1 MNMSLARI
9 SLDAFGLIGARGPGA
24 RSFLQGQLSQDVL
37 ALGTARVALAGLH
50 NAQGR
55 ALAILRLVPLDD
67 EDLLLLLPAELVAA
81 TLLRLRRF
89 VLRAKLTLADESA
102 AWVRAGLVGPGA
114 AAALAAA
121 GLAIDRPEP
130 GALARH
136 DGRIAW
142 RHGVDP
148 ERFIVIAPLAAGLPA
163 DWPVAADPVAAARA
177 WQAADLAAGLPQV
190 RAATS
195 EAFVAQMLNL
205 DLLDGVSFS
214 KGCYTGQEVIARAH
228 YRGRVK
234 RRLQRFRTR
243 TAVASVPAPGDSLA
257 LASGGSARV
266 VEALRLPDG
275 RIEFL
280 AVAPLAAG
288 AVDEAAAV
296 TGTAR
301 RADAG
306 GGTIDAA
313 AATGTV
319 LPADPDA
326 TGSGG
331 MLEVETLP
339 LPYALPD

>member
-9 SLDAFGLIGARGPGA
+9 PLDDFGLIGARGPDA
-24 RSFLQGQLSQDVL
+24 RGFLQGQLSQDVL
-37 ALGTARVALAGLH
+37 ALGAARVALAGLH

-67 EDLLLLLPAELVAA
+67 DDLLLMLPAELVAA

-130 GALARH
+130 GALAHH

-142 RHGVDP
+142 RHGVNP

-163 DWPVAADPVAAARA
+163 DWPAAADPAAAARD
-177 WQAADLAAGLPQV
+177 WQVADLAAGLPQV

-234 RRLQRFRTR
+234 RRLQRFRSR

-280 AVAPLAAG
+280 AVAPLAG

-296 TGTAR
+296 TGAAR

-306 GGTIDAA
+306 GGTVDAA
-313 AATGTV
+313 AAIGTMP
-319 LPADPDA
+319 PADRDA
-326 TGSGG
+326 AGSGG

>member
-9 SLDAFGLIGARGPGA
+9 PLDDFGLIGARGPGA

-37 ALGTARVALAGLH
+37 ALGAARVALAGLH

-67 EDLLLLLPAELVAA
+67 DDLLLMLPAELVAA
-81 TLLRLRRF
+81 TLQRLRRF

-102 AWVRAGLVGPGA
+102 AWIRAGLAGPGA

-121 GLAIDRPEP
+121 GLAIDRAEP

-142 RHGVDP
+142 RHGVNP

-163 DWPVAADPVAAARA
+163 DWPAAADPAAAARD

-190 RAATS
+190 RTATS

-234 RRLQRFRTR
+234 RRLQRFRSR
-243 TAVASVPAPGDSLA
+243 AAVASVPAPGDSLA

-280 AVAPLAAG
+280 AVAPLAG
-288 AVDEAAAV
+288 AVDEVAAV
-296 TGTAR
+296 T
-301 RADAG
+301 
-306 GGTIDAA
+306 
-313 AATGTV
+313 
-319 LPADPDA
+319 
-326 TGSGG
+326 SG